1 MADLFVVVAH
11 SRGRSLIMPPG
22 VVLAVAVVAEFVR
35 VAGANTITRTWNN
48 SGDVAFVASPDHAVV
63 TNYTAR
69 LRVSGNPTVID
80 TLSLGVPTPDGNNV
94 IVASLTTLFAGHAAG
109 SYTVSILT
117 TSPGGS
123 TDSTESN
130 AFTLPLA

>member
-22 VVLAVAVVAEFVR
+22 AALAVTVVAEFVR
-35 VAGANTITRTWNN
+35 VGGANTVTRTWNN

-69 LRVSGNPTVID
+69 LRVFGNSTVID

-94 IVASLTTLFAGHAAG
+94 IVASLTSLFAGHPAG
-109 SYTVSILT
+109 TYTVSILT